1 MNLPETCIRRP
12 VMTTLLTSAIL
23 IFGAVGYTQLP
34 TAALPRVDFP
44 TIAVT
49 ATLPGSNPESMA
61 ASIATPLEREFSTIA
76 GVDSMTSTN
85 SLGMSQI
92 TIQFDLNRNI
102 DAAAQDVQSAIAR
115 AARKMPPEMTTPP
128 SFRKVNPA
136 DFAIMF
142 LALSSTTLPLSQVS
156 EYAETNIAQRL
167 STLPGVAQ
175 VQVQGS
181 QKYAVRIQVDPDL
194 LASRGIGIDEVQ
206 KAIAAANSNTPIGT
220 LSGPS
225 KAVTLQTT
233 GQMTRASAYENLII
247 AYRNGAPVRLSEIGR
262 AIDSVENDKVA
273 SWYNGRRAIFLAI
286 QRQPDANTVE
296 VVDRVRALLP
306 TFRADLP
313 PAVDLDVLNDRSLSI
328 RAAVVDVQFTLK
340 LTVILVV
347 MVIFVFLRKLPATI
361 IPALALP
368 VSIIGTYGA
377 MALFGYT
384 IDNISL
390 LALTLC
396 VGFVV
401 DDAIVMIENI
411 VHHMEKEHIGA
422 MEAALKGSREISF
435 TILSMTISLAAVFI
449 PVFFMGGVVGRVFH
463 EFAVVIGLAIMFSGL
478 VSLTLTP
485 MLCSRFLRQTKEGE
499 KEPLFMRMLEGG
511 FQAVLRTY
519 DWSLQRVLHHK
530 RITLMVTFGTVIASA
545 YLFYVVPKG
554 FIPLEDTGFII
565 GFTEAAEDVS
575 FEGMVERQRLIE
587 ALIKANPYVNAY
599 NSSVGAT
606 GFSPTVNSGRM
617 FLQLKPRA
625 ERPHA
630 TQIIQELRRQAAS
643 IPGISVFFQAIQNL
657 QIGGRLS
664 KSLYQ
669 YTVQSGNLEELYRYA
684 GLLQSRLRDLPILQD
699 VTSDLQIK
707 SPQAMLEIDRDKAS
721 TLGINLDQIRS
732 TLYSAFGSRQISTIY
747 TPSNDY
753 QVIMELSPRY
763 QRDVA
768 DLSKIYVRASSG
780 QLVPLDSFMSIRR
793 FAGPLTV
800 NHQGQLPAVTISFNL
815 APGVSLGEAINAVRD
830 TERDVNLPATVTT
843 GFSGTAQ
850 VFRDSLR
857 GQGWLLLAA
866 VVVIYIVIGILYESF
881 IHPLTI
887 LSGLPAAG
895 VGALMTLMYLGHEL
909 TVIAVIGIVML
920 IGIVK
925 KNAIMMIDFAIVAQ
939 RTRGEE
945 PERAIYQACIRRFRP
960 IMMTTMAAIMGTLP
974 IALGHGAGAEL
985 RQPLGIAVVGGLVTS
1000 QLLTLFITPV
1010 IYIYMDSV
1018 GAAVGRLIGRV
1029 RKPEPASPATPGED

>member
-1 MNLPETCIRRP
+1 MNLPELCIRRP
-12 VMTTLLTSAIL
+12 VMTTLLTAAIL
-23 IFGAVGYTQLP
+23 IFGAVGYTLLP

-49 ATLPGSNPESMA
+49 ATLPGSSPESMA
-61 ASIATPLEREFSTIA
+61 ASVATPLEREFSTIA
-76 GVDSMTSTN
+76 GVDSITSTN
-85 SLGMSQI
+85 ALGLSQI
-92 TIQFDLNRNI
+92 TIQFDLNRSI
-102 DAAAQDVQSAIAR
+102 DAAAKDVQSAIAR

-136 DFAIMF
+136 DQPILFM
-142 LALSSTTLPLSQVS
+142 ALSSSTLPLSVVS

-175 VQVQGS
+175 VSVFGS
-181 QKYAVRIQVDPDL
+181 QKYAVRIQIDPDL

-225 KAVTLQTT
+225 KSVTLQTT
-233 GQMTRASAYENLII
+233 GQMTRAPAYDGVII
-247 AYRNGAPVRLSEIGR
+247 TYRNGAPVRLGEVAR
-262 AIDSVENDKVA
+262 AVDSVENDRVA
-273 SWYNGRRAIFLAI
+273 SWYNGSRAIFLAI

-313 PAVDLDVLNDRSLSI
+313 PSVDLNVLNDRSLSV
-328 RAAVVDVQFTLK
+328 RAAVADVQSTLK
-340 LTVILVV
+340 LTVVLVV
-347 MVIFVFLRKLPATI
+347 LVIFVFIRRLSATI

-368 VSIIGTYGA
+368 VSIIGTYAG
-377 MALFGYT
+377 MYLCGYT

-401 DDAIVMIENI
+401 DDAIVMLENI
-411 VHHMEKEHIGA
+411 VRHMETEGIGA
-422 MEAALKGSREISF
+422 MEAALKGSREIGF
-435 TILSMTISLAAVFI
+435 TILSMTISLVAVFI

-463 EFAVVIGLAIMFSGL
+463 EFAVVIGMAILISGV

-485 MLCSRFLRQTKEGE
+485 MLCSRFLRLPKHGV
-499 KEPLFMRMLEGG
+499 KEPWPMRLLEGG
-511 FQAVLRTY
+511 FQLMLGAYDWTLVRVLR
-519 DWSLQRVLHHK
+519 HK
-530 RITLMVTFGTVIASA
+530 RVMLVATIATIIGSG
-545 YLFYVVPKG
+545 YLFYVIPKG
-554 FIPLEDTGFII
+554 FIPLEDTGFILV
-565 GFTEAAEDVS
+565 FTEAAEDVS
-575 FEGMVERQRLIE
+575 FQAMVERQRQLE
-587 ALIKANPYVNAY
+587 AVVRANPYINAY

-606 GFSPTVNSGRM
+606 GFSTTVNSGR
-617 FLQLKPRA
+617 FFIQLKPRN

-630 TQIIQELRRQAAS
+630 TEIIQDLRRQAAP
-643 IPGISVFFQAIQNL
+643 IPGIRAFFQPIQNL

-669 YTVQSGNLEELYRYA
+669 YTVQAGNLAELYRYA
-684 GLLQSRLRDLPILQD
+684 ALLEARLRDLPGFQD

-707 SPQAMLEIDRDKAS
+707 SPQAMIEIDRDKAS
-721 TLGINLDQIRS
+721 TLGINLDQVRT
-732 TLYSAFGSRQISTIY
+732 TLYGAFGSRQVSTIY
-747 TPSNDY
+747 TPTNDY
-753 QVIMELSPRY
+753 QVIMELAPRF
-763 QRDVA
+763 QREVA
-768 DLSKIYVRASSG
+768 DLSKIYVRAGSG
-780 QLVPLDSFMSIRR
+780 QLVPMDTFTRVTRL
-793 FAGPLTV
+793 AGPLTV
-800 NHQGQLPAVTISFNL
+800 NHQGQLPAVTIAFNL
-815 APGVSLGEAINAVRD
+815 VPGVSLGDGIIRIKEM
-830 TERDVNLPATVTT
+830 EREVNLPATITT

-850 VFRDSLR
+850 VFRDSLK
-857 GQGWLLLAA
+857 GQAGLLIAA
-866 VVVIYIVIGILYESF
+866 VIVIYIVLGILYESF

-895 VGALMTLMYLGHEL
+895 VGALLTLMYLGHEL
-909 TVIAVIGIVML
+909 TVIAIIGIVML

-925 KNAIMMIDFAIVAQ
+925 KNAIMMIDFAIDAQ
-939 RTRGEE
+939 RNRGEP
-945 PERAIYQACIRRFRP
+945 PERAIYQASILRFRP

-1018 GAAVGRLIGRV
+1018 GAAVGRMIGRA